1 MCNAWTGQI
10 FYDPKEFYDPHP
22 LVRQGGRGTPLA
34 DKIRQTVFDR
44 LPYLCINNQH
54 IDELYSFISK
64 LRMSWECLTLAGK
77 GSHWSRRVP
86 NYQIGH
92 VPNYQ
97 SLLIALI
104 FRP

>member
-1 MCNAWTGQI
+1 MA
-10 FYDPKEFYDPHP
+10 
-22 LVRQGGRGTPLA
+22 GGARGGCPLA

-77 GSHWSRRVP
+77 GSHWNRRVP
-86 NYQIGH
+86 NYQIGHVRNYQIGH